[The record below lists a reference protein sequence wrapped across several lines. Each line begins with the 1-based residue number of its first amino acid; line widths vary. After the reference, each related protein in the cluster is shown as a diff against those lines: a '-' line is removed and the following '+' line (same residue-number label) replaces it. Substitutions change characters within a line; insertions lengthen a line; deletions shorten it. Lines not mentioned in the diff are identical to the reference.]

1 MAAPVSDPSTT
12 RRKAL
17 AAAAVVGAGA
27 TTGCLDRL
35 RSIFGLQ
42 PSGRVTLGIKTEP
55 PDADPYSLRIAREIE
70 SRFETAGIGANITP
84 MATEELRRQVLLN
97 QGFDV
102 FVARVPM
109 VDRTPDALHSLLHST
124 GVSALGWRNPFGYTN
139 LRVDELLDRQRRVQ
153 GQARQSAVTELLGMV
168 TQTQPFSVVA
178 APENIR
184 TARTDRCEGWREV
197 DLDSPLGYLAV
208 ERHDDTDE
216 AAEDLR
222 VVTTNQRVTE
232 NLNPLAVEFRS
243 HGTVTGLLYDTLC
256 QRTDTGLTPWLADSV
271 EFRTVD
277 GGLRAT
283 VRLRSDLT
291 WHDDEP
297 LTAGD
302 VAFTYDF
309 LRDTSLEAGENAVPT
324 PRFYGRASLVES
336 TTVIDSRTITLEFGD
351 AIRPVAR
358 RAFTVPILP
367 EHVWAERTDV
377 ARVGGVELNGQVT
390 DALVAA
396 NVPAVGSGPVA
407 FVRNT
412 PKQSLVLERFD
423 DHFLYDEG
431 PASVPTPVRDGPDF
445 ERLVVSVV
453 GSDAAAV
460 EQVANGEA
468 DVTGSSLGA
477 RAVPRI
483 GRESDLELLV
493 TAANSFY
500 LVGYN
505 TRRQPL
511 TNPRFRN
518 GLGHLIDKAQLVE
531 TVFEG
536 YARPATTLLA
546 ETDWAPA
553 DLTFEDADPVTPFFG
568 SEGELDAARAR
579 EAFRAAGY
587 NYSDDRLVV
596 R

>member
-17 AAAAVVGAGA
+17 AAAAVVGTGA

-35 RSIFGLQ
+35 RSIIGLQ

-70 SRFETAGIGANITP
+70 SWFDAAGIGASITP

-97 QGFDV
+97 QQFDV
-102 FVARVPM
+102 FVTRIPVT
-109 VDRTPDALHSLLHST
+109 DRTPDALHSLLHST

-139 LRVDELLDRQRRVQ
+139 LRVDELLDRQRRVR
-153 GQARQSAVTELLGMV
+153 GRERRSAVTELLGMV
-168 TQTQPFSVVA
+168 ARTQPFTVVA

-184 TARTDRCEGWREV
+184 TARTDRYEGWREV

-208 ERHDDTDE
+208 ERSDDADASTDT
-216 AAEDLR
+216 LR
-222 VVTTNQRVTE
+222 AVTTNQRVTE

-243 HGTVTGLLYDTLC
+243 HGTVTGLLYDPLC
-256 QRTDTGLTPWLADSV
+256 RRTGSGLAPWLAESV
-271 EFRTVD
+271 DFVTGD
-277 GGLRAT
+277 GGPRAT
-283 VRLRSDLT
+283 VRLRPDLT
-291 WHDDEP
+291 WHDGEP

-309 LRDTSLEAGENAVPT
+309 LLDTSLAAGENAVPT

-336 TTVIDSRTITLEFGD
+336 STVVDSRTVTLEFGD

-367 EHVWAERTDV
+367 EHVWTDRTDV

-390 DALVAA
+390 DALVAD

-407 FVRNT
+407 FASNT

-423 DHFLYDEG
+423 DHFLHGGDAE
-431 PASVPTPVRDGPDF
+431 SVPAAVGDGIGFD
-445 ERLVVSVV
+445 RLAVSVV
-453 GSDAAAV
+453 GSDAGAV
-460 EQVANGEA
+460 EQVASGEA
-468 DVTGSSLGA
+468 DVTASSLGA
-477 RAVPRI
+477 RAVPRV
-483 GRESDLELLV
+483 GRERSLELLV
-493 TAANSFY
+493 GDANSFY

-518 GLGHLIDKAQLVE
+518 GLGHLIDKSELVDS
-531 TVFEG
+531 VFEG

-546 ETDWAPA
+546 DTGWEPSELAFGET
-553 DLTFEDADPVTPFFG
+553 DPVTPFFG
-568 SEGELDAARAR
+568 SAGDLDEARAR
-579 EAFRAAGY
+579 EAFRSAGY